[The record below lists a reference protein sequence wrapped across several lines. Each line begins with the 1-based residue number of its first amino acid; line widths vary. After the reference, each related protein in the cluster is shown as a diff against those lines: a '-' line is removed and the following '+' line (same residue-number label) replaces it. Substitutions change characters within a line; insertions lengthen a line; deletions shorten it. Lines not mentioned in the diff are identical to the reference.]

1 MGLGGGCRWGV
12 KRIFLAGLLA
22 IVIAF
27 STVAAPPAGSQAEAM
42 DSEEMTFLAM
52 INQYRAANGLG
63 ALSLN
68 SKLNDTALWMAQ
80 DLAAHSYFS
89 HTDSLGRDP
98 FQRMDNFGYDYNTW
112 RGENLVAGTEMAQ
125 ASMDMWKASPGH
137 NANMLNVNYTVIGIA
152 RAYGPASPFGWYW
165 ATEFGGEA
173 DPAPPAEPPPPPPP
187 APAPPAPPTP
197 PPAPAYIPTAA
208 PVPAP
213 PTDTP
218 PPAPS
223 PTSTPSAAP
232 TPRFGLAVTPTP
244 TATPAAT
251 AVHWW
256 QIGRIL
262 GERSQRFDAVRS
274 RGSDSY
280 RAFRFGSHA
289 GVLAGLMVHTP

>member
-1 MGLGGGCRWGV
+1 MGFGGGCRWGF

-22 IVIAF
+22 IVIAL
-27 STVAAPPAGSQAEAM
+27 TAVAAPPAGSQAEAM
-42 DSEEMTFLAM
+42 DSEETTFLAM

-63 ALSLN
+63 SLSLN
-68 SKLNDTALWMAQ
+68 SKLNDAARWMAQ

-173 DPAPPAEPPPPPPP
+173 DPAPPAAPPPPPP
-187 APAPPAPPTP
+187 ATPAP

-208 PVPAP
+208 PATAP

-232 TPRFGLAVTPTP
+232 APRSGLAVTPTP

-251 AVHWW
+251 VVHWW

-262 GERSQRFDAVRS
+262 GERSQRFDAARS

-280 RAFRFGSHA
+280 RAFRLGHA